1 MRKTFG
7 GIGSLLQTPFGI
19 VLATTVVWHV
29 ILLVLKIPFNYVV
42 SGVILLLDFIT
53 AFYLLDRLIY
63 FFSQFV
69 LPIQNP
75 KDRNEI
81 YSRVRDFSSGNRGPA
96 LFIKNGR
103 VIEHEGEREKVGPGV
118 ILLDTA
124 SAAVLR
130 TDIEF
135 KDTIGPGVKFTKV
148 HTSNGKRFSEYVA
161 DSVDLRT
168 QWQFIGPR
176 AGESSAPSAGSKKQ
190 NSAYQRTVG
199 QTRDGIDISPTI
211 SIKFLIKRPAEKT
224 PTESGVTSQYGYN
237 EEAVRNAIT
246 HEVVQ
251 LGASENKKSRL
262 EWEKFPEHLVVNIW
276 REYIHKFRLEDLF
289 ANQGTSGLQIIEEM
303 INKRVTREYLEALD
317 DNGSKTNVLVP
328 SLEYRQLRAR
338 GLEII
343 EVRIHN
349 VFFDQATEDLLC
361 SQWNAEWMKS
371 AKKDEALLNE
381 QEALLKNTALN
392 EAVKQF
398 ARIVT
403 KKFETPTAP
412 NDNVYALLQDFIQP
426 LRETILTE
434 NQVNREMD
442 KELKKLNE
450 LWKWLLVNKFI
461 LDNQKKQDKP

>member
-1 MRKTFG
+1 MRKAFG

-29 ILLVLKIPFNYVV
+29 ILLVLKIPFSYVT
-42 SGVILLLDFIT
+42 SGVILLIDLIA
-53 AFYLLDRLIY
+53 AFFLLDRLTY

-81 YSRVRDFSSGNRGPA
+81 YYRVRDFSSGNRGPA
-96 LFIKNGR
+96 IFIKNGR

-148 HTSNGKRFSEYVA
+148 HNNNGKRFSEYVA

-176 AGESSAPSAGSKKQ
+176 AGESSAPGAGSKKQ
-190 NSAYQRTVG
+190 NSAFQRTVG
-199 QTRDGIDISPTI
+199 QTRDGIDISPNI

-224 PTESGVTSQYGYN
+224 PTESGVISQYGYN

-289 ANQGTSGLQIIEEM
+289 SSQGTSGLQFIEEM
-303 INKRVTREYLEALD
+303 INKRVKQEYLEALD
-317 DNGSKTNVLVP
+317 DNGAKTQKMVP
-328 SLEYRQLRAR
+328 SLELKQLRER

-349 VFFDQATEDLLC
+349 VFFDQNTEDQLC

-381 QEALLKNTALN
+381 QEALVKNTALN

-403 KKFETPTAP
+403 KKFETPTTP

-442 KELKKLNE
+442 KELKKLND

-461 LDNQKKQDKP
+461 LDNKKRPDKS